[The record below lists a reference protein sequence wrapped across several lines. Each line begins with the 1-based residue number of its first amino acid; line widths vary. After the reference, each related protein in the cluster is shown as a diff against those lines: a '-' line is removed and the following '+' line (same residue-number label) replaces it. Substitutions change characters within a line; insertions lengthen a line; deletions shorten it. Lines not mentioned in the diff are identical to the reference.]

1 MVTYNAHSEDLIWK
15 ALGDSKRRRI
25 LEALAPG
32 PKLTGDL
39 VELLPAIGRT
49 GVLRHI
55 RILAEADLIRV
66 RREGRK
72 RWNYFNPDP
81 INLVCT
87 SWVARHVDGITSS
100 VADLKDLAETEIK
113 TKPMGKK

>member
-1 MVTYNAHSEDLIWK
+1 MTYYATTEDLVWK

-39 VELLPAIGRT
+39 VELLPSIGRT

-55 RILAEADLIRV
+55 GLLAEADLIRV
-66 RREGRK
+66 RADGRK
-72 RWNYFNPDP
+72 RWNYLSPDP
-81 INLVCT
+81 IKLVCT
-87 SWVARHVDGITSS
+87 SWVARHIDGISSS
-100 VADLKDLAETEIK
+100 VARLKDLAESEIQ
-113 TKPMGKK
+113 TPQRGKDG